1 MGYGHSLSKIAGAHL
16 SASVQYI
23 VRNKA
28 NLIEVDIFLFE
39 DDGITD
45 RTDKCHRYE
54 MGVGWTKD
62 VKTLPVPWNSG
73 GITMVG
79 DPQNVALTLPHL

>member
-1 MGYGHSLSKIAGAHL
+1 MDVS
-16 SASVQYI
+16 I

-28 NLIEVDIFLFE
+28 NLAGMDIFRFE
-39 DDGITD
+39 DDGTN
-45 RTDKCHRYE
+45 RLDKCHRYE

-79 DPQNVALTLPHL
+79 DPQNVALTLPQL